1 MSKVIMLC
9 MKSWRVKWFGVGRYI
24 IEDEQN
30 GQSCA
35 AYGQGVLKELSKK
48 TKQGDVM
55 ASTR

>member
-1 MSKVIMLC
+1 

-48 TKQGDVM
+48 TKQGDVI